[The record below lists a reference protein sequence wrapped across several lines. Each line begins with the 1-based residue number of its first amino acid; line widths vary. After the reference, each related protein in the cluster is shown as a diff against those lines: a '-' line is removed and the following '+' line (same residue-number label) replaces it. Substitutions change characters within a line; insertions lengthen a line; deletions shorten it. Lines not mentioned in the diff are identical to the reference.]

1 MGEFQNRGMGW
12 LRDLPDFRDYT
23 PEQSEPPTK
32 LQKMGSRAS
41 IRTMLADVGALNAS
55 AATIPPAVDL
65 RPWMSPIEDQG
76 SIGSC
81 TANAGVGLVEYYERR
96 AFGRHVNRSRLF
108 LYKATRNLL
117 HWEGDTGAF
126 LRTTMGALTL
136 FGVPPE
142 EYCRYNVADYDN
154 EPSAF
159 CYAFAQNFQ
168 SLQYYRLDPPGT
180 ARNVLLDRIKANLAN
195 GLPSMFGF
203 TVYNSISQADSTGA
217 IPFPTGGENVDG
229 GHAVVAA
236 GYDDGKI
243 IRNMSRGGATTRG
256 ALLIRNS
263 WGTGWGQGGYGWLP
277 YEFVLR
283 GIADDFWCLI
293 KQEWVETGQF
303 GVAATIQGMAESDVA
318 ELAVPSLPPP
328 VEPRG
333 ARTRKPDSSSRDT
346 RRRR

>member
-1 MGEFQNRGMGW
+1 MSLTEQRTMGW

-23 PEQSEPPTK
+23 PEQTEAPTK
-32 LQKMGSRAS
+32 LQKAGAGSSVRS
-41 IRTMLADVGALNAS
+41 MLSEVGTLGAPVAAL
-55 AATIPPAVDL
+55 PPVVDL

-117 HWEGDTGAF
+117 HWTGDTGAF
-126 LRTTMGALTL
+126 LRTTMGALAL

-142 EYCRYNVADYDN
+142 EYWKYNITDYDK

-168 SLQYYRLDPPGT
+168 SLQYYRLDPP
-180 ARNVLLDRIKANLAN
+180 AVSREALLNAIKTNLAA

-203 TVYNSISQADSTGA
+203 TVYSSLSQANSTGA
-217 IPFPTGGENVDG
+217 IPFPVGGENVEG
-229 GHAVVAA
+229 GHAVVTA
-236 GYDDGKI
+236 GYDDNKL
-243 IRNMSRGGATTRG
+243 IRNTSRGGTTTKG

-263 WGTGWGQGGYGWLP
+263 WGTGWGQAGYGWLP
-277 YEFVLR
+277 YEYVLR
-283 GIADDFWCLI
+283 GVAVDFWCLI
-293 KQEWVETGQF
+293 KQEWVDTGQF
-303 GVAATIQGMAESDVA
+303 GVAATLEGMAESDQGEIV
-318 ELAVPSLPPP
+318 
-328 VEPRG
+328 
-333 ARTRKPDSSSRDT
+333 
-346 RRRR
+346 